1 MVLKSEFAAVE
12 VERDDKANG
21 PRLMVRDL
29 RSGRSTF
36 LDPFE
41 LAALVWV
48 RHEEL
53 MPFLDPARLDP
64 RARKAPLQLAPVKI
78 MGDRT
83 PQDS

>member
-1 MVLKSEFAAVE
+1 MVLKNEFAAVE
-12 VERDDKANG
+12 IERDDNANG
-21 PRLMVRDL
+21 PRLLVRDL

-64 RARKAPLQLAPVKI
+64 RAPKAPLQLAPVQI
-78 MGDRT
+78 TSDRPPRNT
-83 PQDS
+83 

>member
-1 MVLKSEFAAVE
+1 MVLKNEFAAVE
-12 VERDDKANG
+12 VERDDNGNG

-29 RSGRSTF
+29 RSGRSIF

-53 MPFLDPARLDP
+53 MPFLDPARLEP
-64 RARKAPLQLAPVKI
+64 RKAPTNVAHI
-78 MGDRT
+78 AGDRPPRRDPGT
-83 PQDS
+83 